1 MMWRAW
7 KFNFY
12 IWDRIAINIF
22 NLVNSFVGYVR
33 QISVSEAEIKAAIT
47 SCKSKSATGFNIEI
61 KGNQSQALRAAI
73 EQANKQSQAVA
84 NSVDAGD
91 CERIII
97 KICKLR
103 DSKCDSVLNSYK

>member
-1 MMWRAW
+1 MRLIYLTLLIPLLATCG
-7 KFNFY
+7 K
-12 IWDRIAINIF
+12 
-22 NLVNSFVGYVR
+22 S
-33 QISVSEAEIKAAIT
+33 SVSAAEIKAAIT

-61 KGNQSQALRAAI
+61 KGNQSPAERAAI

-97 KICKLR
+97 KICKLS